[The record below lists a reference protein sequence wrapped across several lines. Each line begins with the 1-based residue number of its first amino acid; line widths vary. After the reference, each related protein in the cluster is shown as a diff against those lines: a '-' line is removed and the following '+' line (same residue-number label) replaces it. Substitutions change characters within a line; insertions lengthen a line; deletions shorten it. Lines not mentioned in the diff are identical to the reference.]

1 MKTEEW
7 TKKESNTVSTEEID
21 FSVLPIVDPMV
32 RICIC
37 SYVQNLV
44 PLDYFSR
51 MDPIEM
57 ERTINQ
63 MQQIPLSF
71 LQVNLPLLGIPRLNN
86 HIFTLF
92 ARLDVLQ
99 DQDLVNMV
107 LALILNPRTNHPD
120 VMKNELQMFLGSQTR
135 VLNMYWS

>member
-1 MKTEEW
+1 M
-7 TKKESNTVSTEEID
+7 
-21 FSVLPIVDPMV
+21 
-32 RICIC
+32 
-37 SYVQNLV
+37 
-44 PLDYFSR
+44 DYFSR

-57 ERTINQ
+57 EKTINQ

-71 LQVNLPLLGIPRLNN
+71 LQVNLPLLGIPRLDN
-86 HIFTLF
+86 HVSTLF

-107 LALILNPRTNHPD
+107 IALILNPRTNHPD

-135 VLNMYWS
+135 VFVIC